1 MIMMK
6 DIENVINNIEIEAK
20 ELNNNP
26 FTKQGFTEY
35 RRQISEYIFQL
46 YEESL
51 RLSKRDKSDVIS
63 GSYVIEAVSNL
74 RKKNKSKYINIINT
88 IGGLLIGTTFTN
100 IVSILVKKDQTS
112 SLEIIITVSSGIIG
126 AFLLGFYLFKE

>member
-6 DIENVINNIEIEAK
+6 DIENVINNIEIEGK

-26 FTKQGFTEY
+26 FTEQGFTEY
-35 RRQISEYIFQL
+35 RRQISEFIFQL

-51 RLSKRDKSDVIS
+51 RISERDKSDVIS
-63 GSYVIEAVSNL
+63 GSYVVEAVSNL

-88 IGGLLIGTTFTN
+88 IGGILIGTTFTN
-100 IVSILVKKDQTS
+100 IVSMLVKQNQTS

>member
-6 DIENVINNIEIEAK
+6 DIENVIDNIEIEAK

-26 FTKQGFTEY
+26 FTEQGFTEY
-35 RRQISEYIFQL
+35 RRQISEFIFQL

-51 RLSKRDKSDVIS
+51 RISERDKSDVIS
-63 GSYVIEAVSNL
+63 GSYVVEAVSNL
-74 RKKNKSKYINIINT
+74 RKKNKSKYIKIINT

-100 IVSILVKKDQTS
+100 IVSMLVKQNQTS